1 MADAAPAKNIVD
13 LSIGDPRIAGPV
25 LERLVSAAATRAELP
40 VDRVINALTVVDAV
54 IHATDHV
61 IGEQPREIVLEIGS
75 GSLLLRVDQLVD
87 GQAEA
92 IRDAAAVPGVGDVF
106 ERTATS
112 VEIESEGARTALV
125 IALD

>member
-1 MADAAPAKNIVD
+1 MSESSSQANIVD
-13 LSIGDPRIAGPV
+13 LSLGDPRFAAPV

-40 VDRVINALTVVDAV
+40 VDRVVNALTVIDALV
-54 IHATDHV
+54 HATDSV
-61 IGEQPREIVLEIGS
+61 IGDQPREIVLEIGS

-92 IRDAAAVPGVGDVF
+92 IREAAAVPGLGDVF
-106 ERTATS
+106 ARTATK
-112 VEIESEGARTALV
+112 VEVEAEGTRTALV